1 MLRIPPAEPMLRMLP
16 ALPML
21 RMLPALPMLRTLP
34 ALSRLAIESKLSRL
48 QRLYPLTSF
57 RTLSR
62 LAIQVMI
69 GRFFLGALAFA
80 VIGYSAWFIT
90 WYSGVQSGHGSPLP
104 TPPYANVV
112 VGLSS

>member
-16 ALPML
+16 ALPTL

-34 ALSRLAIESKLSRL
+34 ALSRLPIERKLSRL

-57 RTLSR
+57 RPLMRLS
-62 LAIQVMI
+62 IQVMI
-69 GRFFLGALAFA
+69 GRFFVGTLAFI
-80 VIGYSAWFIT
+80 VVGYSAWFIA

-104 TPPYANVV
+104 TPPYASVV
-112 VGLSS
+112 AGLSN

>member
-21 RMLPALPMLRTLP
+21 RMLPALPMLSRLP
-34 ALSRLAIESKLSRL
+34 ALSRLPTERKLSRL

-57 RTLSR
+57 RALGRLS
-62 LAIQVMI
+62 IPVMI
-69 GRFFLGALAFA
+69 GRFVLGALAFM

-104 TPPYANVV
+104 PPPYASVLV
-112 VGLSS
+112 DQAK